1 MKKRIVSFI
10 LSVLMLC
17 SLTACGSPTPT
28 TSGATQS
35 NDAAATP
42 ITVPAATTP
51 APVTLEDAGTLGDYD
66 VQIHDFKLANDYAG
80 KPAILIGFSFTNNSE
95 ENESVMFA
103 LSYKAYQNGV
113 QLDSAIIMDNSV
125 YNADDLMKDV
135 QPGASIDVVAAYS
148 LSSET
153 APVEF
158 EVEEIISFSD
168 EMLGKTFEIAEGGVT
183 ELSVA
188 QGSDTAQTI
197 DDYAVSIIS
206 YKIGEDYQGKKAI
219 IFDLGFT
226 NNGDKATSFALAI
239 DFSAFQDGV
248 ELETAILHDDDLS
261 GSSIRDVKPGAGIET
276 MAAFV
281 LTNDTSPVEIEI
293 KPFLSFSSDEIKTEI
308 NIAG

>member
-1 MKKRIVSFI
+1 
-10 LSVLMLC
+10 
-17 SLTACGSPTPT
+17 
-28 TSGATQS
+28 
-35 NDAAATP
+35 
-42 ITVPAATTP
+42 
-51 APVTLEDAGTLGDYD
+51 
-66 VQIHDFKLANDYAG
+66 
-80 KPAILIGFSFTNNSE
+80 
-95 ENESVMFA
+95 MFA

-188 QGSDTAQTI
+188 PGSDTAQTI

-226 NNGDKATSFALAI
+226 NNGDKATSFAFAI

>member
-1 MKKRIVSFI
+1 M
-10 LSVLMLC
+10 
-17 SLTACGSPTPT
+17 
-28 TSGATQS
+28 
-35 NDAAATP
+35 
-42 ITVPAATTP
+42 
-51 APVTLEDAGTLGDYD
+51 
-66 VQIHDFKLANDYAG
+66 
-80 KPAILIGFSFTNNSE
+80 
-95 ENESVMFA
+95 
-103 LSYKAYQNGV
+103 

-188 QGSDTAQTI
+188 PGSDTAQTI

>member
-1 MKKRIVSFI
+1 M
-10 LSVLMLC
+10 
-17 SLTACGSPTPT
+17 
-28 TSGATQS
+28 
-35 NDAAATP
+35 
-42 ITVPAATTP
+42 
-51 APVTLEDAGTLGDYD
+51 
-66 VQIHDFKLANDYAG
+66 QIHDFKLANDYAG

-188 QGSDTAQTI
+188 PGSDTAQTI

>member
-1 MKKRIVSFI
+1 M
-10 LSVLMLC
+10 
-17 SLTACGSPTPT
+17 
-28 TSGATQS
+28 
-35 NDAAATP
+35 
-42 ITVPAATTP
+42 
-51 APVTLEDAGTLGDYD
+51 
-66 VQIHDFKLANDYAG
+66 QIHDFKLANDYAG

-148 LSSET
+148 LSSGT
-153 APVEF
+153 PPVEF

-188 QGSDTAQTI
+188 PGSDTAQTI

>member
-1 MKKRIVSFI
+1 
-10 LSVLMLC
+10 
-17 SLTACGSPTPT
+17 
-28 TSGATQS
+28 
-35 NDAAATP
+35 
-42 ITVPAATTP
+42 
-51 APVTLEDAGTLGDYD
+51 
-66 VQIHDFKLANDYAG
+66 
-80 KPAILIGFSFTNNSE
+80 
-95 ENESVMFA
+95 MFA

-125 YNADDLMKDV
+125 YNADDLLKDV

-188 QGSDTAQTI
+188 PGSDTAQTI

>member
-1 MKKRIVSFI
+1 
-10 LSVLMLC
+10 
-17 SLTACGSPTPT
+17 
-28 TSGATQS
+28 
-35 NDAAATP
+35 
-42 ITVPAATTP
+42 
-51 APVTLEDAGTLGDYD
+51 
-66 VQIHDFKLANDYAG
+66 
-80 KPAILIGFSFTNNSE
+80 
-95 ENESVMFA
+95 MFA

-188 QGSDTAQTI
+188 PGSDTAQTI

>member
-1 MKKRIVSFI
+1 MQF
-10 LSVLMLC
+10 
-17 SLTACGSPTPT
+17 
-28 TSGATQS
+28 
-35 NDAAATP
+35 
-42 ITVPAATTP
+42 
-51 APVTLEDAGTLGDYD
+51 
-66 VQIHDFKLANDYAG
+66 
-80 KPAILIGFSFTNNSE
+80 
-95 ENESVMFA
+95 
-103 LSYKAYQNGV
+103 
-113 QLDSAIIMDNSV
+113 IMDNSV

-188 QGSDTAQTI
+188 PGSDTAQTI

-226 NNGDKATSFALAI
+226 NNGDKATSFAFAI

>member
-1 MKKRIVSFI
+1 
-10 LSVLMLC
+10 ML
-17 SLTACGSPTPT
+17 
-28 TSGATQS
+28 
-35 NDAAATP
+35 
-42 ITVPAATTP
+42 
-51 APVTLEDAGTLGDYD
+51 
-66 VQIHDFKLANDYAG
+66 
-80 KPAILIGFSFTNNSE
+80 
-95 ENESVMFA
+95 
-103 LSYKAYQNGV
+103 
-113 QLDSAIIMDNSV
+113 
-125 YNADDLMKDV
+125 
-135 QPGASIDVVAAYS
+135 

-188 QGSDTAQTI
+188 PGSDTAQTI

>member
-1 MKKRIVSFI
+1 M
-10 LSVLMLC
+10 
-17 SLTACGSPTPT
+17 
-28 TSGATQS
+28 
-35 NDAAATP
+35 
-42 ITVPAATTP
+42 
-51 APVTLEDAGTLGDYD
+51 
-66 VQIHDFKLANDYAG
+66 
-80 KPAILIGFSFTNNSE
+80 
-95 ENESVMFA
+95 
-103 LSYKAYQNGV
+103 

-188 QGSDTAQTI
+188 PGSDTAQTI

-226 NNGDKATSFALAI
+226 NNGDKATSFAFAV

-276 MAAFV
+276 MVAFV